1 MMVRALRLRTL
12 RWFFNMNDRG
22 LSVNC
27 QRLYA
32 EALALEQAGYFE
44 PAQAKYQQIL
54 ELDNETAEVWHG
66 LSRVCFYQDQ
76 YDAALDALARC
87 LILDETQ
94 ASQYYSLGL
103 VWEKLG
109 NITEAIPAYQRAID
123 LDAEGVDGCL
133 KLGEL
138 LAKLAE
144 FQSAQFYYQ
153 QAIDRQPNTVT
164 GYLKL
169 GNIFLGQNRAE
180 DAIAIYEKA
189 LNIHPNNS
197 ALLYQMALAFRVNQ
211 NSEMADLYFG
221 LAAEAQ
227 YQYETAIQFYH
238 NILQTQLPT
247 VEIYLRLGNCYQ
259 SLDQWF
265 EAIQV
270 YQIALRVFPN
280 QVEFDL
286 ALISAWQSLGD
297 TRIALQI
304 SELAVDRFP
313 NQISVRFAKQSL
325 LPILYDYSQEIA
337 EYRQHFTEE
346 LVKLI
351 EQTDLDNSEVKQQ
364 ALTAIGTKTHFY
376 LQYQGYDDLELQ
388 KQYGGFV
395 HRIMKANYPEW
406 TKPLL
411 LPTLTANQKIK
422 IGYISAHL
430 TWHTVGLVF
439 LGWLRDCDRSQF
451 EIYCY
456 YTGKETDLITN
467 LFQLY
472 SDQFYHIYGNLE
484 NIVEQ
489 ISADQLHILVFLDVG
504 MCPQITQIAG
514 LRIAPIQCAAWGHPI
529 TTGLPTIDYFIS
541 AELLEPPRAQNHY
554 SERLF
559 CLPNLG
565 INYAKPPLLEP
576 QKTRYDF
583 YLRKDT
589 ILYLSCQSLF
599 KYLPDFDQ
607 ILVAIAKQVKTAQF
621 VFVAHWNAAITE
633 KFQQRLKQSFAE
645 NNLNSKKY
653 CTILPRLDK
662 TDYLQLN
669 RIADIGLDTIQ
680 FTGFL
685 TTLDSLSCHLPIVTC
700 EGEWMRS
707 RQSAGILNRLGIT
720 ETIAKNREDYI
731 KIAIKLGL
739 DVEWR
744 LAIREKIKQ
753 NQWKLYEDK
762 SCVPALENFYQQTIH
777 NFNQISLIKGD
788 FNN

>member
-1 MMVRALRLRTL
+1 
-12 RWFFNMNDRG
+12 MNNHK
-22 LSVNC
+22 LNVNIKG
-27 QRLYA
+27 LYA
-32 EALALEQAGYFE
+32 EALAWEQAGYFE
-44 PAQAKYQQIL
+44 SAQAKYQRIL
-54 ELDNETAEVWHG
+54 ELDQNNI
-66 LSRVCFYQDQ
+66 Q
-76 YDAALDALARC
+76 ALQGLARTYFYYEHYNQALEVLERC
-87 LILDETQ
+87 LVLDGTQ
-94 ASQYYSLGL
+94 GNQYYSLGL

-109 NITEAIPAYQRAID
+109 NITEAILAYQRAIE
-123 LDAEGVDGCL
+123 LDADGINSYL
-133 KLGEL
+133 KLADL
-138 LAKLAE
+138 LAELGE
-144 FQSAQFYYQ
+144 FQAAQFYYQ
-153 QAIDRQPNTVT
+153 QGIDRQPRAAM

-169 GNIFLGQNRAE
+169 GNLFLGQNRVE
-180 DAIAIYEKA
+180 DAIAIYETA
-189 LNIHPNNS
+189 LNIHPHHS
-197 ALLYQMALAFRVNQ
+197 DLLYQMGLAFRVNQ
-211 NSEMADLYFG
+211 NSERADLYLG
-221 LAAEAQ
+221 LAAEFQA
-227 YQYETAIQFYH
+227 QYETAIQFYD
-238 NILQTQLPT
+238 NILQTPLAT

-259 SLDQWF
+259 NLDRWL
-265 EAIQV
+265 EAVAIYEQ
-270 YQIALRVFPN
+270 ALQRFPD
-280 QVEFDL
+280 EIELYL
-286 ALISAWQSLGD
+286 ALISAWQNLGEIE
-297 TRIALQI
+297 IALQI
-304 SELAVDRFP
+304 AEQSINRFP
-313 NQISVRFAKQSL
+313 NNISVKFAKQFL
-325 LPILYDYSQEIA
+325 LPILYDNSPEVFK
-337 EYRQHFTEE
+337 YRQHFTEE

-351 EQTDLDNSEVKQQ
+351 EQTDLEDLEVKQQ

-395 HRIMKANYPEW
+395 HRIMEANYPEW

-411 LPTLTANQKIK
+411 LPPLTANQKIK
-422 IGYISAHL
+422 VGYISSHL

-439 LGWLRDCDRSQF
+439 LGWLRDCDRAQF

-456 YTGKETDLITN
+456 YTGKEPDLITN
-467 LFQLY
+467 LFRLY

-489 ISADQLHILVFLDVG
+489 ILADQLQILVFLDVG
-504 MCPQITQIAG
+504 MCPQLTQIAG

-565 INYAKPPLLEP
+565 INYAQPPLLEL
-576 QKTRYDF
+576 QKTRLDF
-583 YLRKDT
+583 GLKQDA
-589 ILYLSCQSLF
+589 ILYLSSQSLF
-599 KYLPDFDQ
+599 KYLPDFDL
-607 ILVAIAKQVKTAQF
+607 ILIAIAKQIKSAQF
-621 VFVAHWNAAITE
+621 VFIAHWNAAITE
-633 KFQQRLKQSFAE
+633 KFKQRLNRSFAE

-653 CTILPRLDK
+653 CMILPRLDK

-720 ETIAKNREDYI
+720 ETIAQNREDYI

-739 DVEWR
+739 DLEWR

-762 SCVPALENFYQQTIH
+762 SCVPALEKFYQQAIH
-777 NFNQISLIKGD
+777 NFN
-788 FNN
+788 